1 MPLNNLW
8 NNFGKILDSF
18 QLTYTEEELDKRHQK
33 FLDEMKELEDFLA
46 EDTNINKYFEEA
58 NRYFVEAMEQWEY
71 MNGQLPKDLKEYEEI
86 KKMMQDIRGNDKSN
100 IGKKR
105 QNKLLEQYEKIMNNN
120 FMYGK

>member
-46 EDTNINKYFEEA
+46 ENTNINKYFEEA

-86 KKMMQDIRGNDKSN
+86 KKMMQDIRGDDKSN